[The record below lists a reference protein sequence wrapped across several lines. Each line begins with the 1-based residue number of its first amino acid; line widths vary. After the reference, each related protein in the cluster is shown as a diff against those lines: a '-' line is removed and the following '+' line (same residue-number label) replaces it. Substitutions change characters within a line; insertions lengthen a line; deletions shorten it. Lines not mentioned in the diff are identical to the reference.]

1 MAFIMRDDNV
11 FPEDFKKIWHEAHE
25 TVTLWVF
32 TVVESQLMREL
43 HFGLFH

>member
-25 TVTLWVF
+25 QTMKRSPYGF
-32 TVVESQLMREL
+32 SQWWNRS
-43 HFGLFH
+43 